1 MSPKSVG
8 AVPLGAGVVV
18 PKPPKAGSTRCPT
31 PIPTLNVSTSAR
43 PMAARRTIDP
53 RPRPAA
59 GDVETREGPGT
70 TGVATGGSASV
81 VGSVGIGSES
91 IVVMLLVWRDVP
103 TGRTAQGRHRTLRP
117 VGQA

>member
-8 AVPLGAGVVV
+8 AVPLGAEAGD
-18 PKPPKAGSTRCPT
+18 PRLPKAGTTRFPT

-43 PMAARRTIDP
+43 PRTARRTIKP

-81 VGSVGIGSES
+81 VGSVWIGSES

-103 TGRTAQGRHRTLRP
+103 TDRTAQGRHRTLRP